1 MRFNDITTFKNN
13 VNNKFKY
20 KKHANLMKLTIDLYQ
35 KLL

>member
-1 MRFNDITTFKNN
+1 MAFIETTTFKNN